1 MSGKSKLFIIGAS
14 NFGREMES
22 WLQLVPAGSRD
33 WEINGF
39 LHYFEGRNPL
49 DGFPTGF
56 GIIGDWRDYP
66 LTKND
71 YCIIAVADCGW
82 KERIYGHLKDK
93 TRFLTYIAPD
103 ASVGKFNTI
112 GEGCIICPG
121 CIITTNIVLGN
132 CVTLNIGT
140 QIGHDCTVG
149 DFSSIMPSVD
159 LGGNVKVGRMVFI
172 GTKATILPN
181 MTIGNGATVGAGST
195 VLKKVGDGTTVFGNP
210 AKKITS

>member
-1 MSGKSKLFIIGAS
+1 MPGKSNLFIIGAS

-22 WLQLVPAGSRD
+22 WLQLIPAGSRD
-33 WEINGF
+33 WEVKGF
-39 LHYFEGRNPL
+39 LHYYEGKSPL
-49 DGFPTGF
+49 DGFPSGLS
-56 GIIGDWRDYP
+56 IVGDWRDFP
-66 LTKND
+66 LTQND

-82 KERIYGHLKDK
+82 KERIYNHLKEK

-103 ASVGKFNTI
+103 VSIGKYNKI
-112 GEGCIICPG
+112 EDGCIICPR
-121 CIITTNIVLGN
+121 CIVTTNITLGK
-132 CVTLNIGT
+132 CVILNIGT

-159 LGGNVKVGRMVFI
+159 LGGNVTVGRKVFI

-181 MTIGNGATVGAGST
+181 IRIGSDAIVGAGST

-210 AKKITS
+210 AKKI